1 MNYITPNSTVELF
14 KGINLDNR
22 YMHTVY
28 FSSASAQNNAFSSL
42 VFKKYN
48 NLMYR
53 RYGENAIKIEAK
65 AGELLGVTYMR
76 FKNTDTNMWFYCFVN
91 LVDYISETTVVI
103 HYEIDVMQTWFIQ
116 KGTINPCM
124 VLREHTKDDTFGNNL
139 EPEPV
144 GSDNYEIHELTF
156 YDDLEYYSIV
166 IQSTGEP
173 DSEELMK
180 QNIFDGTHNIILPCN
195 DKQDAGFI
203 KQALD
208 QLLGSWD
215 AGEREQEI
223 IDMTMMPTTIAS
235 DGLLPVERDIDFHMP
250 TKFSNYKPKNN
261 KLWMYPYSY
270 LACTTKGGDGGT
282 FKWEYFKNVSPQS
295 TEKIH
300 FTRLSTLV
308 GGGQMMC
315 YPKWY
320 NGITKNIDCAITFS
334 DFPKCAYT
342 YDAYQAWV
350 ANGGKTKYENER
362 ELTVIKGA
370 SAVLKAYNNTIST
383 AANVSKPMPSN
394 TTPLAI
400 ASNVTNG
407 ALKTVTNAIDTDV
420 AIQEAFNKVNYVF
433 KDAMYQPNQVVGSA
447 SPSIT
452 CGNRIPNF
460 YFQHVH
466 LKDNEAMRADD
477 FLSCYGYS
485 TNRIKTPNLTG
496 RRYWNFVKTENCVIS
511 GDMPASSKEAIGRIF
526 DGGITLWHNIN
537 QIGNY
542 NQSVTE
548 GTVNNPII

>member
-28 FSSASAQNNAFSSL
+28 FPTASAQSNAFSSH

-48 NLMYR
+48 NVMYR
-53 RYGENAIKIEAK
+53 RYGENAIKVEAK

-76 FKNTDTNMWFYCFVN
+76 FKNTDADMWFYCFVN
-91 LVDYISETTVVI
+91 LVDYVSETTVVI
-103 HYEIDVMQTWFIQ
+103 YYEIDVMQTWFIQ

-139 EPEPV
+139 ESEPI
-144 GSDNYEIHELTF
+144 GSDSYEIHEITF

-173 DSEELMK
+173 EDNELLK
-180 QNIFDGTHNIILPCN
+180 QNIFDGTHCIIMPCN
-195 DKQDAGFI
+195 DTQDAGYI

-215 AGEREQEI
+215 AGVREQEI

-235 DGLLPVERDIDFHMP
+235 DGVLPVERDIEFNMP

-261 KLWMYPYSY
+261 KLWMHPFSY
-270 LACTTKGGDGGT
+270 LICTTKSGDGGS

-295 TEKIH
+295 TEKVH

-320 NGITKNIDCAITFS
+320 NGVTKNIDCAINFS
-334 DFPKCAYT
+334 DFPKCAFT

-362 ELTVIKGA
+362 ELTTIKGA
-370 SAVLKAYNNTIST
+370 SAVLKSYNNMIST

-394 TTPLAI
+394 TTPLAM
-400 ASNVTNG
+400 ASNVTSG
-407 ALKTVTNAIDTDV
+407 ALKTVTNAIDTGV

-433 KDAMYQPNQVVGSA
+433 KDAMYQPNQVVGIA

-466 LKDNEAMRADD
+466 LKDDEAKRADD

-496 RRYWNFVKTENCVIS
+496 RRYWNFVMTENCVVS

-542 NQSVTE
+542 NQSVTD
-548 GTVNNPII
+548 GTVDNPIV